1 MFSEV
6 IDNYKRMSISDKREE
21 IVKELKLM
29 VVIFEKLCE
38 ENNIEYRKIQSREI
52 LDLNS
57 GKETE
62 DDYLEATFV
71 YVEYLKEV
79 LGALFDKIQ
88 NG

>member
-6 IDNYKRMSISDKREE
+6 IDNYKRMSISDKRDE
-21 IVKELKLM
+21 IIKELKLM
-29 VVIFEKLCE
+29 AVIFEKMCE
-38 ENNIEYRKIQSREI
+38 ENNIEYRKIQSREV
-52 LDLNS
+52 LDLKNGNES
-57 GKETE
+57 E

-79 LGALFDKIQ
+79 LGAVFDKIQ